1 MKRNEADPRDHH
13 EGQDRRNAEE
23 NRPDYPR
30 ADAIAAGESDHRDD
44 SGVGITNTPMADH
57 GKTQRSR
64 YTGHGRDTEGAFGEE
79 DVPPDRP
86 PGQP

>member
-1 MKRNEADPRDHH
+1 MNRNDTDPPDHPQ
-13 EGQDRRNAEE
+13 GQHRRNTEK

-30 ADAIAAGESDHRDD
+30 ADAVAAGESDHRDD
-44 SGVGITNTPMADH
+44 SGVGITNTPMGDH
-57 GKTQRSR
+57 RNPPRSR

-86 PGQP
+86 